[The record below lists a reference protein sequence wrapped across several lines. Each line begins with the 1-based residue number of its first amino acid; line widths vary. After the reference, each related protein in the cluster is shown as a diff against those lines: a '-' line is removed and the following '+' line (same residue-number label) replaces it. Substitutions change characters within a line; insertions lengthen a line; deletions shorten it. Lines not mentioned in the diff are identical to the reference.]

1 MKKLLLATTA
11 ALGLMVSAGA
21 ANATLTYTIWSG
33 NGLNHGAIFPV
44 PTTDLLAS
52 FTSTTPIDFR
62 NANPD
67 GGSNTLGDFFNG
79 APVANPVP
87 LVSTPALTAA
97 QLATVM
103 STADD
108 ASDLSTFIRITETY
122 DLTTAFTGSIEHD
135 DGAQIVIDGDSSTGI
150 GSTPICGAPGEAS
163 DNTEACDF
171 TQLGVHTLTLLYT
184 EDNGAPAI
192 LVANIPPEM
201 NPIPE
206 PASMALLGTGLVGFA
221 LARRRRRNNG

>member
-33 NGLNHGAIFPV
+33 TGLEHGANFPV

-62 NANPD
+62 NTNPD

-79 APVANPVP
+79 APGPNPVP

-103 STADD
+103 STPDTG
-108 ASDLSTFIRITETY
+108 SDLSTVIRITETY
-122 DLTTAFTGSIEHD
+122 DLTAPFLGSIDHD
-135 DGAQIVIDGDSSTGI
+135 DGAQIVIDGNSSTGA
-150 GSTPICGAPGEAS
+150 GSTFICGLPGEAS
-163 DNTEACDF
+163 ENTQACAF
-171 TQLGVHTLTLLYT
+171 SQLGVHTLTLLYT
-184 EDNGAPAI
+184 EDNGSPAI
-192 LVANIPPEM
+192 LVANIPPETV
-201 NPIPE
+201 IPE